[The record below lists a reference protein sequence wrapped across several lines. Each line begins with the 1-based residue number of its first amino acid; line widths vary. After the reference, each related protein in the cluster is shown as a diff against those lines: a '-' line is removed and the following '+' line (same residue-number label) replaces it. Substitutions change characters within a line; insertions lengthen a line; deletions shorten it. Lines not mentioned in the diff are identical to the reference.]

1 MEASTLRFK
10 SAVEHLATGKRGLKH
25 GLSTLE
31 RAVILMLD
39 ETVITETPPLYSC
52 YGPIGK
58 QLRVPI
64 SGSRAKRVLH
74 GVINIRTGDVLM
86 LITEVWDRVTH
97 QYFLEM
103 IRGHWRGWN
112 IVLFEDRGSPHRA
125 EETLDLAKELRIQI
139 RFLPIALHRS

>member
-1 MEASTLRFK
+1 
-10 SAVEHLATGKRGLKH
+10 
-25 GLSTLE
+25 
-31 RAVILMLD
+31 MLD
-39 ETVITETPPLYSC
+39 ETVITETPPLCSC

-103 IRGHWRGWN
+103 IRGH
-112 IVLFEDRGSPHRA
+112 
-125 EETLDLAKELRIQI
+125 
-139 RFLPIALHRS
+139 